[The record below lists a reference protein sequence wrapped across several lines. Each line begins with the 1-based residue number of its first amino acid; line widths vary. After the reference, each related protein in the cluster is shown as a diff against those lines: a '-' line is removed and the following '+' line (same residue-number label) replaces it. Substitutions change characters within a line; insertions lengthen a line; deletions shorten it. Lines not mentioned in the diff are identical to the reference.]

1 MRLQEEE
8 LSQFQPQSTHSPQR
22 TPVDPAITHVND
34 PSPRH
39 GPPPITKE
47 EYEQISQ
54 AERRGRSHSNVRY
67 QYIHV
72 QLLSIKCY

>member
-22 TPVDPAITHVND
+22 TPVYPATIHVND

-39 GPPPITKE
+39 GPPPVTKE
-47 EYEQISQ
+47 DYEQISQ
-54 AERRGRSHSNVRY
+54 AERKRANVRY
-67 QYIHV
+67 TNVFQNYLWLNLV
-72 QLLSIKCY
+72 